1 MNRREYFSIIFS
13 SHIIYSFRKKLQ
25 NVKSS
30 SARSVLSFTLIF
42 IVLQTSES
50 FRNQIASNS
59 LLLELPVTLLISTSL
74 HDNRNKFGY
83 RPGVA
88 AGCRLLAIVG
98 PSTVVHKPRGI
109 SSKSRREFRVCR
121 GGERQR
127 RKKLER
133 RRGSPRWRG
142 TLLEVLRNKLRA
154 FRETFRRKV
163 PPLPGGV

>member
-1 MNRREYFSIIFS
+1 MPVPFYLLLK
-13 SHIIYSFRKKLQ
+13 YSLCPYPLRML
-25 NVKSS
+25 
-30 SARSVLSFTLIF
+30 A
-42 IVLQTSES
+42 S

-121 GGERQR
+121 GGGRQR

-133 RRGSPRWRG
+133 REGFSTVAWHVAGSFA
-142 TLLEVLRNKLRA
+142 E
-154 FRETFRRKV
+154 
-163 PPLPGGV
+163 